1 MSTPSSGALVSPAQL
16 AKGALRRLAQAQL
29 EPTPAHY
36 ARAYADEAGAP
47 LPPEGSL
54 PAHAKPQIERLVMR
68 VTDDPSLRGEL
79 AGALMDARFDDLQ
92 RALDRSAEAAA
103 AHAGSWA
110 QVIDRLARGLER
122 GARHWTGARKKD
134 SLQRVLDRSRSDA
147 QRLQQRLGQL
157 INAWEADQPDA
168 DVDAVDS
175 ALAPLAPTV
184 DARLPAPAPQA
195 TLAEFAEL
203 ATLAPSAPSAP
214 SVQMAAAPPATPAA
228 TATPP
233 NEHPRIVDA
242 LQATVRAGLP
252 TGEPRAV
259 ELADTLAALASRIS
273 SEGASA
279 ELAAAVALVCQ
290 RARCLLGLRHEL
302 VDELMALCQ
311 SLTQG
316 LADESEAA
324 QDSNPVAVAAS
335 HLQERLDGSHS
346 ARAVRA
352 ARHLLD
358 DTRTRQ
364 RALRSERLLARD
376 AIKQLVREVLQEL
389 GGLAGAT
396 GQFNDKLSA
405 CLQGIESADSLASLA
420 DVVRELAG
428 ESRTVHALVAGARDR
443 MAAEHARASALQS
456 RVQALEDEL
465 RRVHGELTTDVL
477 TQVANRRGLALAF
490 DREKARAERAAEAA
504 AANPANPAAVA
515 PLAVGLIDIDNF
527 KKLNDSLGHAAGDV
541 ALQTLALRVKEWLR
555 PVDCVA
561 RFGGEEF
568 VLLLPAT
575 MLDDASAVL
584 TRLQRQLSA
593 SLFMHLGR
601 EVFVTFSA
609 GVTAW
614 RPGETME
621 AALGRADEGLYEAKQ
636 AGKNRT
642 CVA

>member
-1 MSTPSSGALVSPAQL
+1 MSIPSSGAPVSPAQL
-16 AKGALRRLAQAQL
+16 AKGALRRLALAKL

-47 LPPEGSL
+47 LPPDGRL
-54 PAHAKPQIERLVMR
+54 PARAKLQIDRLVMR
-68 VTDDPSLRGEL
+68 VTDDVSLRGEL
-79 AGALMDARFDDLQ
+79 ASALMEGRFEDVQ
-92 RALDRSAEAAA
+92 RTLDRGADAAA
-103 AHAGSWA
+103 AHARSWA
-110 QVIDRLARGLER
+110 LLIDRLSRGLER

-134 SLQRVLDRSRSDA
+134 SLQRVLDSSRSDA

-157 INAWEADQPDA
+157 ITAWEQDQPDA
-168 DVDAVDS
+168 DVDTAPTPLPAVPGERVAMPAVQPDLATAAVQL
-175 ALAPLAPTV
+175 ALA
-184 DARLPAPAPQA
+184 DH
-195 TLAEFAEL
+195 
-203 ATLAPSAPSAP
+203 
-214 SVQMAAAPPATPAA
+214 
-228 TATPP
+228 
-233 NEHPRIVDA
+233 HPRIVDA
-242 LQATVRAGLP
+242 LQCTVRAGLP
-252 TGEPRAV
+252 AGEPRAL
-259 ELADTLAALASRIS
+259 ELADALATLAARVAN
-273 SEGASA
+273 EGATPQ
-279 ELAAAVALVCQ
+279 LADEVAAVCQ

-316 LADESEAA
+316 LADETEAPL
-324 QDSNPVAVAAS
+324 DSPIALAAN
-335 HLQERLDGSHS
+335 HLQQRLDGGHS

-358 DTRTRQ
+358 DTRSRQ

-376 AIKQLVREVLQEL
+376 AIKQMVNEVLQAL
-389 GGLAGAT
+389 GGLASAT
-396 GQFNDKLSA
+396 GQFSDKVGTYALAIST
-405 CLQGIESADSLASLA
+405 ADSLASLA
-420 DVVRELAG
+420 DVVQALAA
-428 ESRTVHALVAGARDR
+428 ESHTVHALVAAARDR
-443 MAAEHARASALQS
+443 LTAEHARATSLQS

-490 DREKARAERAAEAA
+490 DREKARAERAAEAG
-504 AANPANPAAVA
+504 AANGAPAA
-515 PLAVGLIDIDNF
+515 PLALGLIDIDNF

-541 ALQTLALRVKEWLR
+541 ALQSLALRVKEWLR
-555 PVDCVA
+555 PVDHIA
-561 RFGGEEF
+561 RVGGEEF

-621 AALGRADEGLYEAKQ
+621 VALGRADEGLYEAKRS
-636 AGKNRT
+636 GKNRT